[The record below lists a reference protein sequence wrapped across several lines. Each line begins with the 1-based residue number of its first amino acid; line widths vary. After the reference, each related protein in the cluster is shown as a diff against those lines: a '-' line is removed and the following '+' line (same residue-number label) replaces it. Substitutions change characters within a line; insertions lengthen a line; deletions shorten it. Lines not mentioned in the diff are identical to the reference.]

1 MEHGKDKG
9 LNTRIIPDPQTI
21 DEPLNKKGCALLAT
35 AVVKTA
41 VYDWKRR
48 VDKFAADPADNKCR
62 AEVESIER
70 FFKSEWYSVLQSFAP
85 EQIPVDMLF
94 TLKSAEPE
102 RFSTLMQARQKN
114 DQANKSKQ
122 QETEK

>member
-1 MEHGKDKG
+1 MEYGKDKN
-9 LNTRIIPDPQTI
+9 LKINKIQDSQTI

-48 VDKFAADPADNKCR
+48 VDEFAANPADNKCR
-62 AEVESIER
+62 AEVESVER
-70 FFKSEWYSVLQSFAP
+70 FFKGEWYSVLHSFAP
-85 EQIPVDMLF
+85 EQIPIDMLF

-114 DQANKSKQ
+114 DQTNKSKQ